1 MAPGLFSRR
10 SYDADAPAYA
20 AVPSNTSPRPR
31 AHHSDSEA
39 TEDEEE
45 AGGERDMEVLREEEE
60 REKLLSGGQGL
71 FGSIGRK
78 VGNGSIKIGKK
89 VRGMGRRK
97 GVREVVAMMGGKRL
111 GMEEGGEFGIGTGS
125 DTGSDSEIE
134 EDELLAEKLA
144 YERKVGRLR
153 SDVLNLFFLSLRAL
167 LYLVAG
173 VCENSIYTHRYPDIT
188 HLLVLFLPEVSRGE
202 HS

>member
-20 AVPSNTSPRPR
+20 AVPSSTSPHPP

-39 TEDEEE
+39 TEDEE

-111 GMEEGGEFGIGTGS
+111 GMEEGGEFGIGSGS

-153 SDVLNLFFLSLRAL
+153 RDILDLLFLSLGAL
-167 LYLVAG
+167 LYLSCCCRG
-173 VCENSIYTHRYPDIT
+173 SLREFNIYPQISGYCAPSCSC
-188 HLLVLFLPEVSRGE
+188 P
-202 HS
+202 

>member
-20 AVPSNTSPRPR
+20 AVRGSTSPRAP
-31 AHHSDSEA
+31 AHSDSDV

-144 YERKVGRLR
+144 YERKVGRLLR
-153 SDVLNLFFLSLRAL
+153 ESLSCSSCRCWNCCIFLLMLRESARIQYIPPDIAHLFVLLLFLS
-167 LYLVAG
+167 
-173 VCENSIYTHRYPDIT
+173 T
-188 HLLVLFLPEVSRGE
+188 VSQ
-202 HS
+202 